1 MWDMYN
7 TRNTVP
13 KWNME
18 MLFKCYMVILLFFSS
33 RPGSVT
39 KQTDKR
45 KKKHKIWRC
54 MSDLIKTGKYS
65 RNTAVCFLAKCHT
78 SVYDELNKLFALK
91 TFRKYCQ
98 KTMLCRAKLVHI
110 CYSIYST
117 YSLPQK
123 TTFTQSEVKLFIY
136 WPFRHSYQLT

>member
-1 MWDMYN
+1 
-7 TRNTVP
+7 
-13 KWNME
+13 
-18 MLFKCYMVILLFFSS
+18 
-33 RPGSVT
+33 
-39 KQTDKR
+39 
-45 KKKHKIWRC
+45 

-110 CYSIYST
+110 C
-117 YSLPQK
+117 
-123 TTFTQSEVKLFIY
+123 
-136 WPFRHSYQLT
+136 